1 MLKQFFSRSRMLI
14 QPLFASVM
22 VLGLAGCAGMGPAAP
37 LERAYWKL
45 VEVEGVPVPPS
56 TGPRDPHIVFDPEK
70 KRVTGYSGVNNFF
83 GGYETSGEGLRLSR
97 LASTR
102 RAGPPEL
109 MTLEAAFLKALAATT
124 SYRITGDRLELL
136 DASGGALAR
145 FEAGAK
151 P

>member
-1 MLKQFFSRSRMLI
+1 MQWRPVVCR
-14 QPLFASVM
+14 VM
-22 VLGLAGCAGMGPAAP
+22 AVAVALGLVGCAGMDSGRAVP
-37 LERAYWKL
+37 LEKTHWKL
-45 VEVEGVPVPPS
+45 IEVEGTRAV
-56 TGPRDPHIVFDPEK
+56 TKGPREPHIVFDPEK

-83 GGYETSGEGLRLSR
+83 GGYEASGRELRLSR

-136 DASGGALAR
+136 DASGEALAR
-145 FEAGAK
+145 FEARAN